1 MNVPAFVRRSAP
13 KNRNARDAEI
23 AEVRRRAGCSDFTAP
38 RRLNAFAAGTIDEAA
53 LYAPI
58 VRTPKREIEQAL
70 PCPVTGG
77 CPTRMTAGAF
87 TAHCEARR
95 GAFVGDEYAN
105 VVFRRRC
112 DDCKGEPDNWPD
124 ELSVLEPAAPPVQ
137 DNEEKK
143 EKQEDQAMANKPA
156 NCELCGQKAALKT
169 SHNFNVCP
177 TCVKVMQYTGNHADK
192 IATAAKLLGKDV
204 ELARGL
210 GLETGSDSTPSES
223 AAVELASLRAAA
235 ALARTHLNQHIPV
248 ADRENLDDTQCYE
261 DVAEK
266 AAAVCERLTS
276 ANAERHALRQILQ
289 PDEPRETLLKAA
301 ERAIKS
307 GKAWDALMESC
318 KDSGF
323 GEFAD
328 ARPEVLVRQFM
339 QAATEPA
346 RALDE
351 LRAKAAELL
360 DCPRDGIV
368 QALRL
373 VQTTMESIREV
384 VEPEVEGEDFDS
396 LPGACRALVARYHAA
411 RDAEHDASEDEATA
425 AENEAIA
432 DAARQA
438 FGADLGADDLAH
450 TIMGLSERLR
460 ERETEIEWLRRE
472 PAKPGKD
479 PMDEALLRWAV
490 NKYNQGKIKLQVEV
504 REEDAA

>member
-23 AEVRRRAGCSDFTAP
+23 AEVRRRAGCSDFTAR

-105 VVFRRRC
+105 IVFRRRC

-192 IATAAKLLGKDV
+192 IATAAKHLGKDV

-223 AAVELASLRAAA
+223 A
-235 ALARTHLNQHIPV
+235 
-248 ADRENLDDTQCYE
+248 
-261 DVAEK
+261 
-266 AAAVCERLTS
+266 
-276 ANAERHALRQILQ
+276 
-289 PDEPRETLLKAA
+289 
-301 ERAIKS
+301 
-307 GKAWDALMESC
+307 
-318 KDSGF
+318 
-323 GEFAD
+323 
-328 ARPEVLVRQFM
+328 
-339 QAATEPA
+339 

-351 LRAKAAELL
+351 LKAGAAELL
-360 DCPRDGIV
+360 GCPKDEIV
-368 QALRL
+368 PALRL
-373 VQTTMESIREV
+373 VRTTMETIREV
-384 VEPEVEGEDFDS
+384 VEPELEGEEYDS
-396 LPGACRALVARYHAA
+396 LPEACRLLVARYHAA
-411 RDAEHDASEDEATA
+411 RDAERDASEDEATA
-425 AENEAIA
+425 AGNAAVA

-472 PAKPGKD
+472 AAKPGRD
-479 PMDEALLRWAV
+479 PMDEALLSWAV
-490 NKYNQGKIKLQVEV
+490 ARLRAGRVRLDVRVEEV
-504 REEDAA
+504 AEAAA